1 MRVLITGASG
11 FLGRALVAAFRA
23 GGHDTVAFSRH
34 ATSSGVPGET
44 VDGDVRDPAAVAR
57 AINGCDALCHSAALV
72 SVWRPRREEFDEVN
86 VGGLRRVLDAAR
98 SARIRRIVYTS
109 SFLALPP
116 NGASAPGC
124 WNDYQRTKVA
134 ADRLA
139 AVAVGTGAPLIR
151 VYPGVIYGPGALTEG
166 NLVGTMV
173 SDHLRGRLP
182 GLVGADRVWSYAWV
196 EDVARGHVAAMERG
210 RTGGTY
216 RLGGENAPQM
226 RVFEIVRDLTGRP
239 LPRRLPAALATIV
252 GAAAEIGA
260 RLTGRPPLLT
270 AGTVRILTKDWAMDS
285 SDAVDDLGY
294 HITPLGDGL
303 ARLVEQLGEGPGRL
317 RPSEHRA

>member
-23 GGHDTVAFSRH
+23 AGHDTVAFSRH
-34 ATSSGVPGET
+34 AASSALAGAT
-44 VDGDVRDPAAVAR
+44 FDGDVRDTTAVAR
-57 AINGCDALCHSAALV
+57 AMDGCDGVCHSAALV
-72 SVWRPRREEFDEVN
+72 SVWRRRREDFDDVN

-98 SARIRRIVYTS
+98 SAGIRRIVYTS

-116 NGASAPGC
+116 NGESAPAC

-134 ADRLA
+134 ADRIA
-139 AVAVGTGAPLIR
+139 ADAAAAGAPLVR
-151 VYPGVIYGPGALTEG
+151 LYPGVIYGPGALTEG

-182 GLVGADRVWSYAWV
+182 GLVGADRLWSYAWV
-196 EDVARGHVAAMERG
+196 DDVARGHVAAMERG
-210 RTGGTY
+210 RPGAGY

-226 RVFEIVRDLTGRP
+226 RVFEIVRELTGRR
-239 LPRRLPAALATIV
+239 LPRRLPAALASVV
-252 GAAAEIGA
+252 GGAGESWA

-270 AGTVRILTKDWAMDS
+270 AGTVRILTHDWAMDS
-285 SDAVDDLGY
+285 AEAVGELGY
-294 HITPLGDGL
+294 HIMPLRDGV
-303 ARLVEQLGEGPGRL
+303 ARLVEQLGGGPRS
-317 RPSEHRA
+317 PEHRA